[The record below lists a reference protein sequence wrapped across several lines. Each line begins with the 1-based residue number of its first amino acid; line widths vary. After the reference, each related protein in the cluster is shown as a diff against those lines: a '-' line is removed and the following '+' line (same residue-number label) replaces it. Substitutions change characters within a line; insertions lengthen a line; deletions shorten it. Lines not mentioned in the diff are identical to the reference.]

1 MAADS
6 AGACDG
12 NHAAATTAA
21 SACESAAAASVRK
34 KPSLKKRLLRPQR
47 QISNGRCRV
56 SLLGGRARQLLLR
69 AGWPRPR
76 LSRRL
81 RPTASF
87 SASVTA
93 TVFPACVVAHTSEQ
107 GAGRRAS
114 GSATKRCRGELV
126 SVCTRTDRIFT
137 EGREPRRTDSIQ
149 RRAGAHT
156 KKLWTKPRL
165 VFNNYYYNRLGSSLC
180 VATGKNYI
188 MIILIQMCCT
198 VKKKK

>member
-12 NHAAATTAA
+12 NHAAATTAV

-47 QISNGRCRV
+47 QISDGRRRV

-126 SVCTRTDRIFT
+126 SVHGSNFH
-137 EGREPRRTDSIQ
+137 GRERTETDSIQ
-149 RRAGAHT
+149 RRAGARA
-156 KKLWTKPRL
+156 KMCWTKAL
-165 VFNNYYYNRLGSSLC
+165 
-180 VATGKNYI
+180 
-188 MIILIQMCCT
+188 LIF
-198 VKKKK
+198 

>member
-47 QISNGRCRV
+47 QISDGRRRV
-56 SLLGGRARQLLLR
+56 SLLGGCARQLLLR

-93 TVFPACVVAHTSEQ
+93 TVFPACVAALTSGANSPTVHRSEQ

-137 EGREPRRTDSIQ
+137 EGREPRRTRSSVGWA
-149 RRAGAHT
+149 RAREDVLDESPSYFLGVTDLNLIYTA
-156 KKLWTKPRL
+156 
-165 VFNNYYYNRLGSSLC
+165 FSNRYLE
-180 VATGKNYI
+180 I
-188 MIILIQMCCT
+188 
-198 VKKKK
+198 